1 MAQDFGDDMGDFIF
15 QTIRRWISN
24 RIRDAYNDRR
34 YERRMERRLAEEKG
48 RDHDASEQGA
58 QDASEQDVQG
68 GAPQNPEPVQAD
80 TVCVPFGSAQDA
92 AYFTRICREDGIE
105 MDALT
110 DDSGN
115 GFVRFDPADTD
126 RLADCCREFSELA
139 GRLKEREIAERID
152 QSQALDEGQVE
163 RLREIRDL
171 PDLPKQ
177 RSGRPDLGTVAHE
190 AKAAS
195 ARETSLTQG
204 IADRVREAREDC
216 RTFDDF
222 KERLAERGVGVTT
235 TKDGENMFYQARHGE
250 DGKLLPFGRDDAG
263 NRDWAVGAKTLKERY
278 DVDATHDWF
287 EKNTPK
293 GPYTGLEEMVMT
305 PEGPMSGSAAARR
318 WDEIAKDLG
327 TQKPA
332 DILRRWNEL
341 GRQAQEPLRVG
352 SQREYEPQATDGSL
366 DADGRT
372 PDINQGIESH
382 DGMDTDARTLRLE
395 REQNGTDVAP
405 SKVREEQAQA
415 RGDDRSLNTVAEQ
428 CRASSKQLET
438 ESGVIDRDIDIS
450 DKLNPVR

>member
-68 GAPQNPEPVQAD
+68 GAPQNPEPVRAD

-115 GFVRFDPADTD
+115 GFVRFAPADTD

-190 AKAAS
+190 EAKAAS

-204 IADRVREAREDC
+204 IADRVREAREEC

-222 KERLAERGVGVTT
+222 KEKLAERGIGVTT

-250 DGKLLPFGRDDAG
+250 DGKLLPFGRDDSG

-278 DVDATHDWF
+278 DIDATHDWF
-287 EKNTPK
+287 ERN
-293 GPYTGLEEMVMT
+293 
-305 PEGPMSGSAAARR
+305 A
-318 WDEIAKDLG
+318 
-327 TQKPA
+327 
-332 DILRRWNEL
+332 
-341 GRQAQEPLRVG
+341 
-352 SQREYEPQATDGSL
+352 PQASDGSL

-382 DGMDTDARTLRLE
+382 DGMDTDTRTLKLE

-415 RGDDRSLNTVAEQ
+415 RGDDRSLSAVSEQ
-428 CRASSKQLET
+428 CRAASKQLET

-450 DKLNPVR
+450 DKLSPVR

>member
-58 QDASEQDVQG
+58 QDANEQDVQG

-105 MDALT
+105 MAALT

-204 IADRVREAREDC
+204 IADRVREAREEC

-263 NRDWAVGAKTLKERY
+263 NRDWAVGAKTLKEHY
-278 DVDATHDWF
+278 GVDATHDWF

-293 GPYTGLEEMVMT
+293 DPGPGG
-305 PEGPMSGSAAARR
+305 GPSSPAPMAERVSRAAEHER
-318 WDEIAKDLG
+318 
-327 TQKPA
+327 TT
-332 DILRRWNEL
+332 
-341 GRQAQEPLRVG
+341 VG
-352 SQREYEPQATDGSL
+352 PKRDHEPQATDGSL

-415 RGDDRSLNTVAEQ
+415 RGDDRSLSTVAEQ